1 MNGSTAKNHSN
12 KGTGGME
19 YSVVLFKPRIHLF
32 ACTLPSVSSSLDCVD
47 WFAKMHQSTSLCPN
61 TWFLAVYKHQSP
73 LCVSNMFGLWLLVC
87 VHASVSILFFK
98 HVWIMVPC
106 LCTHI
111 RFQSCVQNRLVGGC
125 LSVYTHLSTALCFK
139 YVCLLLLLCVQ
150 ASGLSQK
157 WLRLTWMSSV
167 PCRGNGDGHEHGCSD
182 ALTISLPSACRFLP
196 CTAKTTLDRLVLW
209 VLGGR

>member
-1 MNGSTAKNHSN
+1 MVLGWNMCNSN
-12 KGTGGME
+12 KSTGGME

-47 WFAKMHQSTSLCPN
+47 WLAKMHQSTSLCPN

-73 LCVSNMFGLWLLVC
+73 LCVSNMFGLWLFVC

-139 YVCLLLLLCVQ
+139 HVCLLLLVCVP
-150 ASGLSQK
+150 SRPHHS
-157 WLRLTWMSSV
+157 
-167 PCRGNGDGHEHGCSD
+167 E
-182 ALTISLPSACRFLP
+182 SLRFLGFVF
-196 CTAKTTLDRLVLW
+196 TKFAFSNLLHAHTRSLNSRL
-209 VLGGR
+209 